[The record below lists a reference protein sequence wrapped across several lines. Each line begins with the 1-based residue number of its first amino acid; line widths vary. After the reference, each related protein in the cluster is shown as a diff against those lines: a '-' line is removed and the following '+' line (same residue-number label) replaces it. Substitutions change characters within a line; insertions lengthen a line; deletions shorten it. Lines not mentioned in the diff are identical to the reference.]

1 MRLHGSILGYL
12 AKTPATSINYHNKCS
27 AWSKEVGIPEDY
39 QIDLDNINI
48 EHITCRIQEGIST
61 GFKQTRLSIHQA
73 LNQSLSNW
81 SMQHEKCK
89 FYSSY
94 SAI

>member
-1 MRLHGSILGYL
+1 M
-12 AKTPATSINYHNKCS
+12 
-27 AWSKEVGIPEDY
+27 PEDY
-39 QIDLDNINI
+39 QIDLHNINT
-48 EHITCRIQEGIST
+48 EHITHHLQEGIST
-61 GFKQTRLSIHQA
+61 GFQQARLSINHA
-73 LNQSLSNW
+73 LNHSLSNW